1 MEENKVVVEYVV
13 VADRIRRI
21 YAWVSSVVIIS
32 VVLIL
37 LMMYE
42 PLPCVGLGCL
52 FLIAF
57 FSMALVSGLIFLLGY
72 ILQKFLI
79 HIAIDKKSKLSAI
92 VSITIGVIVI
102 LSTGL
107 LLLTWSV
114 AIMME

>member
-1 MEENKVVVEYVV
+1 MEENKVVAEYVV

-37 LMMYE
+37 LMVYE
-42 PLPCVGLGCL
+42 PLPCGLGCL

-92 VSITIGVIVI
+92 VSGTIGVIVI